1 LQGFSKHHQPGV
13 KCLTWTMLMFKH
25 LEQVF
30 LSKS

>member
-1 LQGFSKHHQPGV
+1 LQGFSKHHQPAV
-13 KCLTWTMLMFKH
+13 KCLTWAMLMFKH